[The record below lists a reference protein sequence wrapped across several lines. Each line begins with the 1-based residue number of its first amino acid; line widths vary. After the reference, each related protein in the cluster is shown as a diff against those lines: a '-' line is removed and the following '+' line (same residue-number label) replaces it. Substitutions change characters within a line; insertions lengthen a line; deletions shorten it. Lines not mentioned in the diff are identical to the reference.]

1 MGKDFFNMYKTGNIV
16 YASAVARHFSELR
29 RDAYLRCD
37 KRVGKDLKKLYLVV
51 CPYCHCLAD
60 NKRHEAIVDIQA
72 DEEINCCHCDSEFV
86 LNAEEDVLV
95 AYEKL

>member
-1 MGKDFFNMYKTGNIV
+1 MYKRGDIV
-16 YASAVARHFSELR
+16 YASAVARYFSETR
-29 RDAYLRCD
+29 GDAYLRCD
-37 KRVGKDLKKLYLVV
+37 KRVGNDLKRIYLVV

-60 NKRHEAIVDIQA
+60 NERHEDIVDIQA
-72 DEEINCCHCDSEFV
+72 DEEVNCCHCDSEFM